1 MMMGEKEDWLEGKKS
16 VFPSPISPPTR
27 PACDFLLSIFR
38 VQTREV
44 GSVAVTWTLRGWRM

>member
-1 MMMGEKEDWLEGKKS
+1 MMGEKEDWLEGKKS